1 MPLRTPLNLAFGVA
15 ASALL
20 LYKFWIWFGP
30 FGLVYAMPVLAVCA
44 MPLVEI
50 LTGFPRFARWLALR
64 KLEGRYF
71 EFRGRSMDIHIDAD
85 ARCWVSTADAR
96 KIAALPAD
104 AVLARVAPLQCGEL
118 GDPLRWR
125 ITVEGLGQLLAKSS
139 DPDVTKFRDWLEKD
153 VARPARNRRIGKKIP
168 D

>member
-1 MPLRTPLNLAFGVA
+1 MRLLATIAVGVVFCA
-15 ASALL
+15 ALL
-20 LYKFWIWFGP
+20 FAFWRWFGA
-30 FGLVYAMPVLAVCA
+30 FGLVYAMPVLAILGR
-44 MPLVEI
+44 PLVEI
-50 LTGFPRFARWLALR
+50 AAALPRLATSIALR
-64 KLEGRYF
+64 KVEGRYF

-118 GDPLRWR
+118 GDPPLWR
-125 ITVEGLGQLLAKSS
+125 ITVEGLGQVLAKSS
-139 DPDVTKFRDWLEKD
+139 DPDVTKFRHWLEKD